1 MLHLS
6 SGYAGVTSCSISLK
20 RKFRIRISLLA
31 ALVCTPF
38 CYSVALQERPEYFWF
53 GIMVILPITIL
64 IPLDLLMLIRIL
76 ASSVQ
81 KIHPDSP
88 AD

>member
-1 MLHLS
+1 
-6 SGYAGVTSCSISLK
+6 
-20 RKFRIRISLLA
+20 
-31 ALVCTPF
+31 
-38 CYSVALQERPEYFWF
+38 
-53 GIMVILPITIL
+53 MVILPITIL

-81 KIHPDSP
+81 KIHPDFP